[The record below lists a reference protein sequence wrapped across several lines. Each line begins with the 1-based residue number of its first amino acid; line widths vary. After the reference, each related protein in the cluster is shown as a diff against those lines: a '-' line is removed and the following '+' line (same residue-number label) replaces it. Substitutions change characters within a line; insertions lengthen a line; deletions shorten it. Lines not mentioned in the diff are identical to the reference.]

1 MIVYPVPLGGVNGLP
16 FAPICEVWTRA
27 RPGFQERSQRRKSK
41 NCATKMLTLQ
51 LNRLSPLVRNGYK
64 SYIAP
69 VASMRSWELTVASN
83 DLFSDC
89 ARNYE
94 ARRQTEMTLEDYLR

>member
-1 MIVYPVPLGGVNGLP
+1 
-16 FAPICEVWTRA
+16 
-27 RPGFQERSQRRKSK
+27 
-41 NCATKMLTLQ
+41 MLTLQ

-83 DLFSDC
+83 DLFSDY

-94 ARRQTEMTLEDYLR
+94 ARRQTEMTLEDYLRGCRGDPMMYASAPERLLAAIGEPEIH